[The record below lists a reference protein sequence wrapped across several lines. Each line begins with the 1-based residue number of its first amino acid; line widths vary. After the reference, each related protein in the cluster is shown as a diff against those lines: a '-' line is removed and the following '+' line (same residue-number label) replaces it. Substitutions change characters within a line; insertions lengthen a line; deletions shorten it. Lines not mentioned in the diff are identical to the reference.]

1 MGIMGLKSRCQQSS
15 FWKIQERICFLAL
28 SSFFDSRTHDS
39 NHIIPISALFIT
51 SLMVGTLPPYSFTF
65 TEPSGYIGPI
75 QINQH
80 SFPIFKIINL
90 ITSAKPL
97 VTCKVISSQIP
108 GIRRKTSQGSQALF
122 CLSHWWMPSTGHY
135 HVIQHYSHLCSL
147 LSLYL
152 CTCILDFFLFDF
164 PVIFFQGLQP
174 LPSVQSLSHVSL

>member
-28 SSFFDSRTHDS
+28 SSFFDSRTPDS

-65 TEPSGYIGPI
+65 TEPTGYIGPI
-75 QINQH
+75 QKNQH

-97 VTCKVISSQIP
+97 LPCKGTHSQ
-108 GIRRKTSQGSQALF
+108 GIRPWTAGGAVSLPDTRSVYLRRKERNPLSSVFLIKKSQN
-122 CLSHWWMPSTGHY
+122 
-135 HVIQHYSHLCSL
+135 
-147 LSLYL
+147 YL
-152 CTCILDFFLFDF
+152 
-164 PVIFFQGLQP
+164 QGLLPP
-174 LPSVQSLSHVSL
+174 LRLVNMP